1 MRFITRLK
9 TIEEAKKLN
18 QFGIDI
24 FCLDTDFTAKKI
36 SKFSLKEIEELQNEY
51 PNQIYLLINKMIHE
65 DDLEKLTKFLKSIK
79 LLNISGIVIAD
90 LTVYVLAKKLDLEHL
105 IIYQPGTMNT
115 DTYSEKYFSDRKIKG
130 ITISREITL
139 EEIKEFGKNSIELSL
154 IGHGYLD
161 MFYSK
166 RKLVTN
172 YLIHKQITGIDL
184 KNNYNL
190 RLNEEIRENEY
201 YPIFED
207 DFGTHIFRSKKLISF
222 NEMNIFKELI
232 KDFFIERIF
241 LTDEELINSIQLY
254 KNQITM
260 SEFLQKYPDYD
271 AGFYYKRTEK
281 VKGELDE
288 SWIISSSR

>member
-1 MRFITRLK
+1 MRLITRLK

-65 DDLEKLTKFLKSIK
+65 DDLEKLTEFLKSIK

-207 DFGTHIFRSKKLISF
+207 DFGTYIFRSKKLISF

-288 SWIISSSR
+288 S

>member
-288 SWIISSSR
+288 S

>member
-65 DDLEKLTKFLKSIK
+65 DDLEKLTEFLKSIK

-288 SWIISSSR
+288 S

>member
-207 DFGTHIFRSKKLISF
+207 DFGTYIFRSKKLISF

-288 SWIISSSR
+288 S

>member
-1 MRFITRLK
+1 MRLITRLK

-207 DFGTHIFRSKKLISF
+207 DFGTYIFRSKKLISF

-288 SWIISSSR
+288 S

>member
-1 MRFITRLK
+1 MRLITRLK

-65 DDLEKLTKFLKSIK
+65 DDLEKLTEFLKSIK

-207 DFGTHIFRSKKLISF
+207 DFGTYIFRSKKLISF

>member
-1 MRFITRLK
+1 MRLITRLK

-288 SWIISSSR
+288 S